1 MKKSKIVLFLALGL
15 SMGLTSCYES
25 MEDRAERECKEY
37 TEKNCPT
44 PERDNTIL
52 DSLAFDRATR
62 TMNHYYTLTGP
73 ADDTAQ
79 FVGNHAQLHEAL
91 LTDLKNRTEMKIYM
105 DEDFNF
111 GFIYRSQ
118 KDKQLVLF
126 HDTLKPGEYK

>member
-1 MKKSKIVLFLALGL
+1 MKVIIDPEDDIQYMSFYIKGL
-15 SMGLTSCYES
+15 I
-25 MEDRAERECKEY
+25 DRFGRSHVVY
-37 TEKNCPT
+37 N
-44 PERDNTIL
+44 RR
-52 DSLAFDRATR
+52 AFNELSDDDRATR

-126 HDTLKPGEYK
+126 RDTLKPGEYK